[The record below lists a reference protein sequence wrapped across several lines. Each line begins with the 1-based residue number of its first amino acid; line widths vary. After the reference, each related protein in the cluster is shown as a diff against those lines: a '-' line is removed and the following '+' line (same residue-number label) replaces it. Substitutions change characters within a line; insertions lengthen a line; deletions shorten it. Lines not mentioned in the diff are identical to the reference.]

1 MAPAIIVMVIFFI
14 LPIIYVLV
22 VSCLKWNGISA
33 PQAVGVEN
41 FVKLLK
47 NSTFQRSLKNNVIW
61 ALVAGF
67 IQVPLAMVMAIILSR
82 KPRGWKFSSCRQSVD
97 SLRGKNGNFRKSSH
111 FCTDCTAKGDYRPLS
126 RSPHASPTCSVW
138 VCLQSEF
145 FRTVYFFPQVIS
157 GIALA
162 TLWRAIYNAEHG
174 MLNGLLS
181 AVGLD
186 RLATDW
192 LGNSSTAFPAVLI
205 YWVFYVGYYMV
216 IMMADITTID
226 TSYYEAATIDGATDF
241 QQAIH
246 ITIPLIKKTSLLT
259 CVTLASVMGLRQFE
273 QVYML
278 TNGGPNHRTS
288 TMVLYMYERLQSES
302 YGLASATA
310 VILIVVGV
318 IFIVCIRRLF
328 NGRSE
333 TAALRKKARRA
344 VR

>member
-1 MAPAIIVMVIFFI
+1 MAPAIAVMLVFFI
-14 LPIIYVLV
+14 IPVIYVIV
-22 VSCLKWNGISA
+22 VSMLKWDGLSA
-33 PQAVGVEN
+33 PNVVGVEN

-47 NSTFQRSLKNNVIW
+47 NSTFQRSLTNNIIW
-61 ALVAGF
+61 ALVAGL

-82 KPRGWKFSSCRQSVD
+82 KPRGWKF
-97 SLRGKNGNFRKSSH
+97 
-111 FCTDCTAKGDYRPLS
+111 
-126 RSPHASPTCSVW
+126 
-138 VCLQSEF
+138 
-145 FRTVYFFPQVIS
+145 FRTVYFLPQVIS

-162 TLWRAIYNAEHG
+162 TLWRAIYNADHG
-174 MLNGLLS
+174 MLNGMLQIL
-181 AVGLD
+181 GLGQY
-186 RLATDW
+186 AKDW
-192 LGNSSTAFPAVLI
+192 LGTSSTAFPAVLI

-241 QQAIH
+241 QQAIY

-278 TNGGPNHRTS
+278 TSGGPNHRTS
-288 TMVLYMYERLQSES
+288 TMVLYMYERLQSSS

-310 VILIVVGV
+310 VILIIVGV

-328 NGRSE
+328 NGPGEQPR
-333 TAALRKKARRA
+333 LKKAGRA
-344 VR
+344 AR

>member
-1 MAPAIIVMVIFFI
+1 MKPTRSDKRALAAFIAPALVVMLVFFVI
-14 LPIIYVLV
+14 PVIYVIV
-22 VSCLKWNGISA
+22 VSFLKWDGLSE
-33 PQAVGVEN
+33 PTVVGVEN

-47 NSTFQRSLKNNVIW
+47 NSTFQRSLRNNVVW

-82 KPRGWKFSSCRQSVD
+82 KPKGWK
-97 SLRGKNGNFRKSSH
+97 
-111 FCTDCTAKGDYRPLS
+111 
-126 RSPHASPTCSVW
+126 
-138 VCLQSEF
+138 F

-174 MLNGLLS
+174 MLNGILS
-181 AVGLD
+181 AVGLGQ
-186 RLATDW
+186 LATDW
-192 LGNSSTAFPAVLI
+192 LGNKATAFPAVLI
-205 YWVFYVGYYMV
+205 YWIFYVGYYMV

-241 QQAIH
+241 QQAIY

-288 TMVLYMYERLQSES
+288 TMVLYLYERLQSSS

-310 VILIVVGV
+310 VILIIVGV
-318 IFIVCIRRLF
+318 IFIVCIRKLF
-328 NGRSE
+328 TGRSDE
-333 TAALRKKARRA
+333 VQVRKRRVAR
-344 VR
+344 

>member
-1 MAPAIIVMVIFFI
+1 MKPTRSDKGPLIAFMAPAITVMILFFVI
-14 LPIIYVLV
+14 PVIYVIA
-22 VSCLKWNGISA
+22 VSLLKWNGISA
-33 PQAVGVEN
+33 PAFNNIKN
-41 FVKLLK
+41 FTLLFK
-47 NSTFQRSLKNNVIW
+47 DKSFIRSIINNIVW

-82 KPRGWKFSSCRQSVD
+82 KPKGWK
-97 SLRGKNGNFRKSSH
+97 
-111 FCTDCTAKGDYRPLS
+111 
-126 RSPHASPTCSVW
+126 
-138 VCLQSEF
+138 F

-174 MLNGLLS
+174 MLNGLLRAIGLG
-181 AVGLD
+181 AV
-186 RLATDW
+186 AKDW
-192 LGNSSTAFPAVLI
+192 LGTVQTAFPAVLI

-241 QQAIH
+241 QQAIY
-246 ITIPLIKKTSLLT
+246 ITIPLIRKTSLLT

-278 TNGGPNHRTS
+278 TNGQPANTTS
-288 TMVLYMYERLQSES
+288 TIVLYMYKKMQSS
-302 YGLASATA
+302 NYGIASASA
-310 VILIVVGV
+310 VILIIIGIV
-318 IFIVCIRRLF
+318 FIVCIRMLF
-328 NGRSE
+328 EGRNE
-333 TAALRKKARRA
+333 EAAALKKARRA

>member
-1 MAPAIIVMVIFFI
+1 MAPAITVMVIFFI

-82 KPRGWKFSSCRQSVD
+82 KPKGWK
-97 SLRGKNGNFRKSSH
+97 
-111 FCTDCTAKGDYRPLS
+111 
-126 RSPHASPTCSVW
+126 
-138 VCLQSEF
+138 F

-174 MLNGLLS
+174 MLNGMLS

>member
-1 MAPAIIVMVIFFI
+1 MKPTRSDKRALAAFIAPALVVMLVFFVI
-14 LPIIYVLV
+14 PVIYVIV
-22 VSCLKWNGISA
+22 VSFLKWDGLSE
-33 PQAVGVEN
+33 PTVVGVEN

-47 NSTFQRSLKNNVIW
+47 NSTFQRSLRNNVVW

-82 KPRGWKFSSCRQSVD
+82 KPKGWK
-97 SLRGKNGNFRKSSH
+97 
-111 FCTDCTAKGDYRPLS
+111 
-126 RSPHASPTCSVW
+126 
-138 VCLQSEF
+138 F

-174 MLNGLLS
+174 MLNGILS
-181 AVGLD
+181 AVGLGQ
-186 RLATDW
+186 LATDW
-192 LGNSSTAFPAVLI
+192 LGNKATAFPAVLI
-205 YWVFYVGYYMV
+205 YWIFYVGYYMV

-226 TSYYEAATIDGATDF
+226 SSYYEAATIDGATDF
-241 QQAIH
+241 QQAIY

-288 TMVLYMYERLQSES
+288 TMVLYLYERLQSSS

-310 VILIVVGV
+310 VILIIVGV
-318 IFIVCIRRLF
+318 IFIVCIRKLF
-328 NGRSE
+328 TGRSDE
-333 TAALRKKARRA
+333 VQVKKRRVAR
-344 VR
+344 

>member
-1 MAPAIIVMVIFFI
+1 MKPTRSDKRALAAFIAPALVVMLVFFVI
-14 LPIIYVLV
+14 PVIYVVV
-22 VSCLKWNGISA
+22 VSFMKWDGISE
-33 PQAVGVEN
+33 PTVVGMEN

-47 NSTFQRSLKNNVIW
+47 NATFQRSLKNNVVW

-82 KPRGWKFSSCRQSVD
+82 KPKGWK
-97 SLRGKNGNFRKSSH
+97 
-111 FCTDCTAKGDYRPLS
+111 
-126 RSPHASPTCSVW
+126 
-138 VCLQSEF
+138 F

-174 MLNGLLS
+174 MLNGILS
-181 AVGLD
+181 SVGLGQ
-186 RLATDW
+186 LATDW
-192 LGNSSTAFPAVLI
+192 LGNKATAFPAVLI
-205 YWVFYVGYYMV
+205 YWIFYVGYYMV

-241 QQAIH
+241 QQAIY

-288 TMVLYMYERLQSES
+288 TMVLYLYERLQSSS

-310 VILIVVGV
+310 VILIIVGV
-318 IFIVCIRRLF
+318 IFIVCIRKLF
-328 NGRSE
+328 TGRSDE
-333 TAALRKKARRA
+333 VQVRKRRVAR
-344 VR
+344 